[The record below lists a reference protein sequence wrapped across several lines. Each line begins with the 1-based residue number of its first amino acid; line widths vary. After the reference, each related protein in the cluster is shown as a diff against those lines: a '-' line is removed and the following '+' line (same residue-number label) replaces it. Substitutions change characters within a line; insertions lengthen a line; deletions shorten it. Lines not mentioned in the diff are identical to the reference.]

1 MSAFRLIL
9 LSMIV
14 YVLAPP
20 AVVQGYNDTAT
31 YVSGSVKS
39 IPINMI
45 GSLDVTEK
53 GELRF
58 DYGAAVYKV
67 PCSQI
72 TSTAVTQE
80 EARRILHRIPV
91 PSLAPGRKKQT
102 LTISYKDAAGA
113 NATMNFELSASQ
125 ASDVLENIAN
135 VKATPQAAPS
145 LNQSNNDWWGDK
157 YWKTNRN
164 LTGWEGPANP
174 GSQTGQSATGA
185 SAQLNQNQK

>member
-20 AVVQGYNDTAT
+20 AVVQGYTDTAA

-72 TSTAVTQE
+72 TSTAVTQD

-102 LTISYKDAAGA
+102 LTINFKDASGA
-113 NATMNFELSASQ
+113 NATMNFELSANQ
-125 ASDVLENIAN
+125 ASAVLEDIAM
-135 VKATPQAAPS
+135 VKATPQAASS
-145 LNQSNNDWWGDK
+145 LNQSKDDWWGDK

-164 LTGWEGPANP
+164 LPGWEGPANP
-174 GSQTGQSATGA
+174 GSQTAQGASGA

>member
-14 YVLAPP
+14 FVLAPP
-20 AVVQGYNDTAT
+20 AVVQGYSDTAT

-58 DYGAAVYKV
+58 DYGSAVYKV

-80 EARRILHRIPV
+80 ETRRILHRIPV

-113 NATMNFELSASQ
+113 NATMNFELAASQ
-125 ASDVLENIAN
+125 ASAVLEDIAT
-135 VKATPQAAPS
+135 VKATPQSATS

-164 LTGWEGPANP
+164 VSGWDGPNP
-174 GSQTGQSATGA
+174 GSQTAQGASGA
-185 SAQLNQNQK
+185 SAQLNPNQK